1 MIKGYKNNF
10 TTNQHEPIR
19 TIKSSCGSWLKIL
32 ILFLFFITTIPV
44 YAQNAESSRRD
55 IIRYGTETEIANLIQ
70 SLRTENTDYLDDELI
85 ALAQTSR
92 NQRILSGVFG
102 FFGERE
108 KSGLESRA
116 MKAIVERDD
125 EANETVISAIEYLG
139 RVKSADAVK
148 VIIELLDTEE
158 RRFYTVGFRA
168 LGRAASADKITGDE
182 TADFLIDFYNNR
194 DPGSEN
200 RREIILAIGTTG
212 SVNGIELLS
221 EIADNE
227 DERIPLRMAA
237 LEALS
242 KIGNEQSLNT
252 ILKCVS
258 AGDPNVRSAAVGAL
272 GPFSTAEVDNAIL
285 DALRDSFY
293 RTRLAAAQASRERK
307 LVAAIPFLK
316 FRAENDDVPNVRDEA
331 IRALGA
337 MENAQANEILES
349 LFTTRRNSD
358 RIRILAADMVM
369 KNSPDNN
376 FDKLV
381 TELDE
386 AKRTNQTNLYNGLL
400 RIVGETRL
408 SGSKT
413 SIENITSR
421 FMREGT
427 VIEKLY
433 ALDMIANNRLT
444 GFTDEINKLAE
455 DRNESIAR
463 RARRTLEA
471 LGIRTEE

>member
-1 MIKGYKNNF
+1 M
-10 TTNQHEPIR
+10 
-19 TIKSSCGSWLKIL
+19 IKSSWFKIL
-32 ILFLFFITTIPV
+32 IPIFLLSATIPAF
-44 YAQNAESSRRD
+44 AQNAESSRRD

-168 LGRAASADKITGDE
+168 LGRAASADKEAGDE

-194 DPGSEN
+194 NPGSDN
-200 RREIILAIGTTG
+200 QREILLAIGTTG

-221 EIADNE
+221 EIAENE

-272 GPFSTAEVDNAIL
+272 GPFSTPEVDNAIL

-293 RTRLAAAQASRERK
+293 RTRLAAAQASRERR

-337 MENAQANEILES
+337 MGNAQANEILEG

-358 RIRILAADMVM
+358 RIRILAADMIM
-369 KNSPDNN
+369 KNAPDNN

-413 SIENITSR
+413 SIENITRR
-421 FMREGT
+421 FMRDGT

-444 GFTDEINKLAE
+444 GFTEEINKLAE

-471 LGIRTEE
+471 LGISTEE